1 MAPESRD
8 TTSTISTELL
18 ASTALL
24 FGAALLVA
32 VLAAI
37 LLLPFLQS
45 PGAIALFL
53 GLILLADLL
62 ILFLFLR
69 SLLRRSVL
77 EPLNRIGEHAERI
90 ASGDFQHRIPPTD
103 REELDRLVDS
113 VNTMAERL
121 IRDQR
126 LLEENVRSL
135 EETNR
140 ELVETSDEL
149 VRTARMASVG
159 TLAGGIAHEV
169 GNPLGAL
176 RTALDVARARA
187 ERGGQVGEPLE
198 MALEEARRID
208 AIIRSVLQFV
218 RSAAVAEQEW
228 EAVDLA
234 IQVEEAVEL
243 LERRGTLDGIG
254 VKVASESPPCPPVSA
269 HPQLIE
275 QLLVNLLVNAVQA
288 VQDGGPGGAPEEGG
302 TAEVGDSGEAEDSV
316 EASESAELF
325 EGGGDLVEVRL
336 RREFPSQLRADPRRE
351 GDPPGTDYSHRRR
364 MARLREGE
372 RGTPAVHPGPDAV
385 IEVRDRG
392 PGIPEEML
400 EEVFDPFF
408 TTRAPGEGTGMGLAI
423 TSRIVQELGG
433 RLEAENRP
441 DGGAL
446 FRVRLPGVSDPE
458 ASDPDPDGRAMGRE
472 AEPETAHLSHGGEPN
487 HGE

>member
-77 EPLNRIGEHAERI
+77 EPLHRIGEHAERI
-90 ASGDFQHRIPPTD
+90 AAGDYEHRIPSTD
-103 REELDRLVDS
+103 LLELDRLVAS

-135 EETNR
+135 EATNR

-176 RTALDVARARA
+176 RTALDAARRRA
-187 ERGGQVGEPLE
+187 ERGGEVEEPLA

-208 AIIRSVLQFV
+208 AIIRSILEFV
-218 RSAAVAEQEW
+218 RSAADAEQEW
-228 EAVDLA
+228 QAVDLA
-234 IQVEEAVEL
+234 TQVEQTVDL
-243 LERRGTLDGIG
+243 LQRRGTLDGVG
-254 VKVASESPPCPPVSA
+254 VKVRAQRPPCPSVSG

-275 QLLVNLLVNAVQA
+275 QLLVNLLVNAAQA
-288 VQDGGPGGAPEEGG
+288 VQDVA
-302 TAEVGDSGEAEDSV
+302 ADEAQ
-316 EASESAELF
+316 
-325 EGGGDLVEVRL
+325 VEVRL
-336 RREFPSQLRADPRRE
+336 RREFPSQLRAEPRRE
-351 GDPPGTDYSHRRR
+351 DDPPGTDYSHRRR
-364 MARLREGE
+364 LARLREGE
-372 RGTPAVHPGPDAV
+372 RGTSAVHPGPDAV
-385 IEVRDRG
+385 IEVLDRG
-392 PGIPEEML
+392 AGIPEEML
-400 EEVFDPFF
+400 EEIFDPFF
-408 TTRAPGEGTGMGLAI
+408 TTRDPGEGTGMGLAI
-423 TSRIVQELGG
+423 TSRIVRELGG
-433 RLEAENRP
+433 RLEVENRP

-446 FRVRLPGVSDPE
+446 FRVRLPGVAESDLAGPV
-458 ASDPDPDGRAMGRE
+458 AGAE
-472 AEPETAHLSHGGEPN
+472 AEPRTADLSHGGEPSD
-487 HGE
+487 GE

>member
-69 SLLRRSVL
+69 SLLSRSVL
-77 EPLNRIGEHAERI
+77 EPLDRIGEHAERI
-90 ASGDFQHRIPPTD
+90 AAGDYEHRIPSTD
-103 REELDRLVDS
+103 LVELDRLVAS

-135 EETNR
+135 EATNR

-169 GNPLGAL
+169 GNPLSAL
-176 RTALDVARARA
+176 RTTLDVARRRA
-187 ERGGQVGEPLE
+187 ERGGDVDEPLA

-208 AIIRSVLQFV
+208 TIIQSVLQFV
-218 RSAAVAEQEW
+218 RSSADADQAW
-228 EAVDLA
+228 EDVDLVQQA
-234 IQVEEAVEL
+234 EASVDL
-243 LERRGTLDGIG
+243 LRRRGTLDGIEAE
-254 VKVASESPPCPPVSA
+254 VRSAKAPPPLVSA
-269 HPQLIE
+269 HPQLVE

-288 VQDGGPGGAPEEGG
+288 VRSAREGAGEGN
-302 TAEVGDSGEAEDSV
+302 VEDSRPQV
-316 EASESAELF
+316 EIFLRGES
-325 EGGGDLVEVRL
+325 
-336 RREFPSQLRADPRRE
+336 PSQLRAEPRRDD
-351 GDPPGTDYSHRRR
+351 DPPGTDYSHRRR
-364 MARLREGE
+364 LSRLREGE
-372 RGTPAVHPGPDAV
+372 PGWPAVHPGPDAV
-385 IEVRDRG
+385 LEVRDRG
-392 PGIPEEML
+392 PGIPEAML

-408 TTRAPGEGTGMGLAI
+408 TTRDPGEGTGMGLAI

-446 FRVRLPGVSDPE
+446 FRVRLPGVAESEP
-458 ASDPDPDGRAMGRE
+458 AGPVAGAE
-472 AEPETAHLSHGGEPN
+472 AEPGTADLSHRSEAS